1 MKDIL
6 RKRSVSCK
14 LIAVI
19 LVAIMVTMQL
29 SPISAYADD
38 SAQDQLNNV
47 KAQQEKAEQEKEELV
62 ANIEKYND
70 QIAEIEKNVE
80 VAETEISEKQAE
92 IDDLNLQIEEM
103 QGNISTQKNNL
114 GQRVRTMYK
123 NGSTSFLDIIFN
135 SKDFSELMSNV
146 TLLQRIYK
154 KDQQLLAELEETH
167 KQLETKKE
175 AVAAAQ
181 RDIEASKAVLQIEQ
195 KSLDE
200 AKAELEVNLA
210 EVKKKAEAFAAEAQ
224 ALEDEI
230 RAEQERRAA
239 EEAAR
244 RAAEAAAGG
253 GSAVEGSVQG
263 SGVLG
268 WPVRGP
274 LTSFFG
280 YRDLSELGYGYFH
293 TGLDIGVSTGTP
305 VCAADGGVVMSLTGW
320 YEQGYG
326 WGVFI
331 DHGNGIVTVYGH
343 NSSLAVSPGQTVAK
357 GQVIAY
363 SGSTGWSTGPHV
375 HFEVRVNGACV
386 DPLPYLQ

>member
-6 RKRSVSCK
+6 RKKKASFKFLCALLVTVM
-14 LIAVI
+14 IA
-19 LVAIMVTMQL
+19 MQL
-29 SPISAYADD
+29 APLSAYADD
-38 SAQDQLNNV
+38 KTQEQLDNV
-47 KAQQEKAEQEKEELV
+47 KAQQAEAEKEKDELTS
-62 ANIEKYND
+62 NIEKYNE
-70 QIAEIEKNVE
+70 QLAEIEKNVKA
-80 VAETEISEKQAE
+80 AETEIGEKQTE

-123 NGSTSFLDIIFN
+123 NGATSFLDIVFN

-146 TLLQRIYK
+146 TLLQRIYR
-154 KDQQLLAELEETH
+154 KDQQLLSELEDAH
-167 KQLETKKE
+167 KQLEDKKE

-181 RDIEASKAVLQIEQ
+181 KEIEASKAVLQVEQ
-195 KSLDE
+195 KSFDE
-200 AKAELEVNLA
+200 AKAKLEVSLA
-210 EVKKKAEAFAAEAQ
+210 EVQKKAEAFAAEAQ
-224 ALEDEI
+224 ALEAEI
-230 RAEQERRAA
+230 KAEQERLAA
-239 EEAAR
+239 E
-244 RAAEAAAGG
+244 AAEAAAQGGDTGG
-253 GSAVEGSVQG
+253 GYSQG

-280 YRDLSELGYGYFH
+280 YRDMSAYGYGYFH
-293 TGLDIGVSTGTP
+293 TGLDIGVYTGTP
-305 VCAADGGVVMSLTGW
+305 VCAADSGVVMSLTGW
-320 YEQGYG
+320 YERGYG

-357 GQVIAY
+357 GEVVAY

-375 HFEVRVNGACV
+375 HFEVRVNGECV
-386 DPLPYLQ
+386 DPLPYLE